1 MEKMERKGGGKL
13 MKDNAEEENNSRM
26 ERREWRGRNYR
37 EEGKFSRRK
46 NKGKKFSK
54 E

>member
-1 MEKMERKGGGKL
+1 
-13 MKDNAEEENNSRM
+13 MKESAEEEISSRK